1 MRVSNPVSFVI
12 ERWDAQE
19 SDEAQSALVDES
31 GENPAIQHE
40 NLPLNHPS
48 ASDECSPSFANQQ
61 SPVSDE
67 FPGSI
72 PRDPPH
78 SHLSPR
84 EAFLLRS
91 YIIKLAPW
99 VGSVSCL
106 IVFANCPQL
115 DVCDPTCQFAN
126 EVPRRALH
134 NPMVMYAL
142 LTVASRHQ
150 SIMRG
155 IDEVEA
161 STYHGRCLEYLIPAL
176 SRPEDTYDDNLL
188 VTVVILRLYEELDN
202 QRDKKCH
209 LLGSSRLLNTVSR
222 FSSSGGLAEAASW
235 LFLRQAIYVSLVQKE
250 PWELC
255 LENYESSLVFECPN
269 GDDASY
275 ANVMIFLV
283 AKILRLISHS
293 RETAS
298 TDLQDWLS
306 LEESVERWND
316 ERPFSFTPL
325 RYRDVD
331 VEENRP
337 FPELWMVSP
346 AAGNTHSK

>member
-1 MRVSNPVSFVI
+1 
-12 ERWDAQE
+12 
-19 SDEAQSALVDES
+19 
-31 GENPAIQHE
+31 
-40 NLPLNHPS
+40 
-48 ASDECSPSFANQQ
+48 
-61 SPVSDE
+61 
-67 FPGSI
+67 
-72 PRDPPH
+72 
-78 SHLSPR
+78 
-84 EAFLLRS
+84 
-91 YIIKLAPW
+91 
-99 VGSVSCL
+99 
-106 IVFANCPQL
+106 
-115 DVCDPTCQFAN
+115 
-126 EVPRRALH
+126 
-134 NPMVMYAL
+134 MVMYAL

-155 IDEVEA
+155 TDEMEA
-161 STYHGRCLEYLIPAL
+161 SMYHGRCLEYLIPAL

-202 QRDKKCH
+202 QKDKKCH
-209 LLGSSRLLNTVSR
+209 LLGSSTLLNTVAR

-235 LFLRQAIYVSLVQKE
+235 LFLRQAIYVCLVQKE

-269 GDDASY
+269 GGDASY

-298 TDLQDWLS
+298 TDPQDWLS

-316 ERPFSFTPL
+316 AKPFSFTPL
-325 RYRDVD
+325 RYREIDISN
-331 VEENRP
+331 NRP

-346 AAGNTHSK
+346 AAGIYLRK